1 MRFWAATGTISLACL
16 TLSGCGQEA
25 PPQPSQEE
33 QETRAIMGRIYD
45 AIRVAL
51 PASADPEGLARP
63 ERAAEISAALDALA
77 DNASL
82 LQTHVGGEERQM
94 QFLAR
99 GIARDARDV
108 RRAWQEGHHP
118 RAAFLLRQ
126 ITENCVVCH
135 TRLPSDDSPV
145 AQGFFQ
151 AGELDELPEEPK
163 ASLLIATRRFDEA
176 LATLESLLASSE
188 HPALLLGPLTDYLV
202 VSIRVKR
209 DFERPAATL
218 RRFAERADLWPE
230 LRADVETWL
239 AALPGLAARAS
250 GAPDLE
256 TGRALFE
263 AGVALGELP
272 EDKRGLVHF
281 ITASSVLQRF
291 LPTDPPPEALG
302 EAYYILGMIE
312 ARIGRNYWVTPA
324 PFFLEESIRLAP
336 KQPFAADAFA
346 RLERELLSAYE
357 GADRE
362 ELPPEEAARLQELR
376 SLVRGE

>member
-1 MRFWAATGTISLACL
+1 MRFWAGAVALAGL
-16 TLSGCGQEA
+16 ALAGCGQEA
-25 PPQPSQEE
+25 PTQPSPDL
-33 QETRAIMGRIYD
+33 QETRAIMRRIYE

-51 PASADPEGLARP
+51 PASADPQELARP
-63 ERAAEISAALDALA
+63 ERAAEIGAALDALA

-82 LQTHVGGEERQM
+82 LQAHVGGEERQM

-99 GIARDARDV
+99 GVARDARDV
-108 RRAWQEGHHP
+108 RRAWREGQHP

-126 ITENCVVCH
+126 ITEDCVVCH

-151 AGELDELPEEPK
+151 AGELERLPEEPR
-163 ASLLIATRRFDEA
+163 ASLQIATRRFDEA

-188 HPALLLGPLTDYLV
+188 HPALLIGPLTDYQV
-202 VSIRVKR
+202 VSIRVKQ
-209 DFERPAATL
+209 DFERPVPTL
-218 RRFAERADLWPE
+218 RRFAERADVWPE
-230 LRADVETWL
+230 LRTDVETWL
-239 AALPGLAARAS
+239 AALPGMGERAG
-250 GAPDLE
+250 GAPTLE

-263 AGVALGELP
+263 EGLALGAEP
-272 EDKRGLVHF
+272 EAKRGLVQF
-281 ITASSVLQRF
+281 VAASSVLQRF
-291 LPTDPPPEALG
+291 LRTNPPPEALG
-302 EAYYILGMIE
+302 EAYWLLGMIE

-346 RLERELLSAYE
+346 RLERELLAAYE
-357 GADRE
+357 GADQE
-362 ELPPEEAARLQELR
+362 ELPPEEAERLQELR